1 MQKIYLLK
9 LNTTDEEKK
18 DTVWQCGNGREFP
31 QLPKDRS
38 DFDFTISRKKVK
50 EVTLPSA
57 RKTCPYFLHISG
69 WKYTK

>member
-31 QLPKDRS
+31 QLPKDHLGNTFS
-38 DFDFTISRKKVK
+38 NQNT
-50 EVTLPSA
+50 
-57 RKTCPYFLHISG
+57 
-69 WKYTK
+69 